1 MNFLRHFVQ
10 GLRALFRKEQLR
22 QELDEE
28 LLDFTEAAVEEN
40 MRAGMSREA
49 ALRTARTE
57 VGSATSIQDRVHE
70 AGWESVVDSTWQDVR
85 YALRFLRKSPGFTT
99 VATLTLALGIGANI
113 AIFSIVNAVL
123 LRSLPFREP
132 DRLVKIFFNNPG
144 IGLHGVRFSVPE
156 MNDLK
161 DRAGVFEYVSAAC
174 RGSIDLT
181 GGSQPERLALL
192 IVSPTY
198 FSMLGAVP
206 EKGRLFGQQDAIPGY
221 SPVVV
226 ISDGVWRRNF
236 AADPNIIGRTIRLDN
251 DPYTIIG
258 VMPPGFR
265 HPAQSIS
272 PRYQDIDVWQAS
284 GFSAPPDPAPTRGS
298 RDLPGAYGLLKRGVT
313 LEQAQARLTAMAAEI
328 RHDFPTDYPANA
340 KWTVE
345 IQPLQEFLVGNIRPM
360 LLLLQGAVMLIV
372 CIVALNLAN
381 LLLARASRRQQE
393 IAVRSALGATRGR
406 IVRQMLTESLLLS
419 FLGGVAGIILAAVAV
434 RFIPRLLPSSIP
446 SSTVSQVGLDWV
458 VLAYALL
465 VSLLTGVLFGLAP
478 ALQLGKS
485 DSSSSSASF
494 GAIREGA
501 RSAGASVKT
510 GRLRDALTVSEL
522 ALAVVLLIGAGLL
535 LRTLQGL
542 LQENP
547 GFNPTQVVAA
557 NVNLPYP
564 IGPNEDRYLTSGMQ
578 SAFYRELLRRT
589 RSIPGIELA
598 GIVSDLP
605 TSGSVFNFP
614 LWIEDRASNS
624 EDDLHVGLI
633 LISPD
638 YFKVMQTSLLRGR
651 FFSESDQDG
660 KLPVAIV
667 DEATARRYWPDGN
680 ALGRRVRIGQDPAWK
695 TIVGIV
701 QNIKHDGLDRDGIPH
716 IYTPVYQGFDAAPG
730 GLFRDFAIVL
740 RTSLPANSLEPL
752 LRRQVESIDP
762 GLPVYQ
768 VSSMNEVLDQS
779 LASRR
784 FSARLVGAFAGLAI
798 LLASIGIYGLLAY
811 MVGQRSREI
820 GVRMALGATPA
831 GILRLF
837 LQKGVILASIGI
849 AAGLILS
856 ASTASLMAALL
867 YGVRPHDP
875 EVFLIA
881 PLLLLAVAVLA
892 SYLPAK
898 RATKVDV
905 MSALRDA

>member
-1 MNFLRHFVQ
+1 MNLLRHFVQ
-10 GLRALFRKEQLR
+10 GIRALFRKEQLR

-28 LLDFTEAAVEEN
+28 LRSFAEAAAEQKIRGGLSHED
-40 MRAGMSREA
+40 
-49 ALRTARTE
+49 ALRAARME
-57 VGSATSIQDRVHE
+57 LGSAATIQDQVHE
-70 AGWESVVDSTWQDVR
+70 SGWESVVEGIWQDAR
-85 YALRFLRKSPGFTT
+85 YGLRFLRRSPGFTT
-99 VATLTLALGIGANI
+99 VAVLTLALGIGANT
-113 AIFSIVNAVL
+113 AIFSIVDAVL

-132 DRLVKIFFNNPG
+132 ERLVKIFFNNPG

-206 EKGRLFGQQDAIPGY
+206 EKGRLFGQQEAIPGY
-221 SPVVV
+221 APVVV
-226 ISDGVWRRNF
+226 ISDGVWRRSF
-236 AADPNIIGRTIRLDN
+236 AADPHIIGRTIRLDN

-258 VMPPGFR
+258 VLPPGFR
-265 HPAQSIS
+265 HPAKSIS
-272 PRYQDIDVWQAS
+272 PRYQGIDVWQAS
-284 GFSAPPDPAPTRGS
+284 GFSAAPDPVPTRNS
-298 RDLPGAYGLLKRGVT
+298 RDLPGAYGILKRGMT
-313 LEQAQARLTAMAAEI
+313 IEQAQARLTAMAAEV

-345 IQPLQEFLVGNIRPM
+345 IQPLQEFLVDNIRPM
-360 LLLLQGAVMLIV
+360 LLVLQGAVLLIV

-381 LLLARASRRQQE
+381 LLLARASGRQQE
-393 IAVRSALGATRGR
+393 MAVRSALGASRDR
-406 IVRQMLTESLLLS
+406 LVRQMLTESLLLS
-419 FLGGVAGIILAAVAV
+419 LIGGAAGLALAVVAV
-434 RFIPRLLPSSIP
+434 RFIPRLIP
-446 SSTVSQVGLDWV
+446 SSFPWISKVGLDWV
-458 VLAYALL
+458 VLAYSLL
-465 VSLLTGVLFGLAP
+465 VSLLTGLLFGLAP
-478 ALQLGKS
+478 AIQSRKS
-485 DSSSSSASF
+485 NSST
-494 GAIREGA
+494 AIREGA
-501 RSAGASVKT
+501 RGTGASVKT
-510 GRLRDALTVSEL
+510 GRLRDTLTVSEL

-535 LRTLQGL
+535 LRTLKDL

-564 IGPNEDRYLTSGMQ
+564 IGPNEDRYLTTGMQ
-578 SAFYRELLRRT
+578 SAFYRELLSRT
-589 RSIPGIELA
+589 RTIPGIELA
-598 GIVSDLP
+598 GIVSELP
-605 TSGSVFNFP
+605 TSGSSAFNFP
-614 LWIEDRASNS
+614 LWIEDRPSKS

-638 YFKVMQTSLLRGR
+638 YFSVMQAPLVRGR

-660 KLPVAIV
+660 KLPVAII
-667 DEATARRYWPDGN
+667 DEATAHRYWPGGE

-701 QNIKHDGLDRDGIPH
+701 QDIKHDGLDRDGIPH

-740 RTSLPANSLEPL
+740 RTSLPASSLEPL
-752 LRRQVESIDP
+752 IRRQVESIDP

-768 VSSMNEVLDQS
+768 VSSMDEVLDKS

-784 FSARLVGAFAGLAI
+784 FSAQLVGAFAGLAI

-820 GVRMALGATPA
+820 GLRMALGATPA
-831 GILRLF
+831 DILRLF
-837 LQKGVILASIGI
+837 LQKGVLLAGIGI
-849 AAGLILS
+849 AAGVILS
-856 ASTASLMAALL
+856 AATASLMASLL

-875 EVFLIA
+875 GVFLVA

-892 SYLPAK
+892 SYLPAR

-905 MSALRDA
+905 MGALREA